1 MNTYSPEKPY
11 GAWLAYQSGDAV
23 ALAVVLAV
31 VAVLFA
37 LVGWRIRRPVA
48 LTRPGP
54 TVAGLIIALWVLS
67 IVMLF
72 IALLAYGVQLKEI
85 HLEFKQDKP
94 QIGTIFY
101 AGVTFF
107 IIAFRTRK
115 YGLLTALGSG
125 FVAAAGAVMLF
136 ELPFDLI
143 IMARVYPPVPPNPA
157 LYRALFFCPLFMW
170 EVSTLALLALS
181 PAMRITRNAC
191 FALAGMFAVW
201 VVWAAAFGFSYP
213 VEPGPLTVNV
223 ISKILAFLAAV
234 LLFYWREPEGPLGK
248 SGRALSS

>member
-1 MNTYSPEKPY
+1 MNTYSLTKPY
-11 GAWLAYQSGDAV
+11 GAWIAYQDAEAFTLAAVLALV
-23 ALAVVLAV
+23 AL
-31 VAVLFA
+31 LF
-37 LVGWRIRRPVA
+37 VFIGWRMDRPIA

-54 TVAGLIIALWVLS
+54 TIAGLLIALWALS

-101 AGVTFF
+101 CGITFF

-143 IMARVYPPVPPNPA
+143 IMARVYPPVLPNPA

-213 VEPGPLTVNV
+213 VEPGPLAVNV
-223 ISKILAFLAAV
+223 ISKILCFVAAIQ
-234 LLFYWREPEGPLGK
+234 LFYWHEPKP
-248 SGRALSS
+248 SS